1 MELNI
6 KQRLMLL
13 QVLPIENARIIDLR
27 ICRDLQLKLGFTEEE
42 QQQFGFVQNENRLTW
57 NEGADVPVDIDIGPR
72 AHVLIVDALKKLDE
86 EKKLTVDHVELWDLF
101 DCDEAS

>member
-6 KQRLMLL
+6 KQRLMMLN
-13 QVLPIENARIIDLR
+13 VLPVEGVRITDLR
-27 ICRDLQLKLGFTEEE
+27 IVKELQLKVGFTEEE